1 MILVWGVLTDFPTS
15 AVLAALSRLGEETF
29 LLDQGDAHDIA
40 FHPAADGQAGGVIRT
55 GAGVLDLADV
65 TAAYVRPHETA
76 RLLAGS
82 CLSATDLSRIAACD
96 DALLSWCDF
105 APARIVNRPEAMAS
119 NNSKPYQ
126 TTLIHDLG
134 FAVPATLVTN
144 DIDALA
150 AFQAR
155 HGKLVYKSAS
165 GIRSIVAL
173 YDPRDNARQAD
184 LATCPTQFQQ
194 WIPGTD
200 VRVHV
205 VGNDV
210 FACEVRSPAIDYRYP
225 RDEAERP
232 SLTPCSLPSDIA
244 AGCRKLAAGLGLD
257 LAGIDLRRSENDGW
271 VCFEVNPS
279 PGFTYYED
287 AAGLPIAA
295 ATARLLA
302 GR

>member
-1 MILVWGVLTDFPTS
+1 MILVWGVPTDSPTS
-15 AVLAALSRLGEETF
+15 AVLAALSRLGAETF
-29 LLDQGDAHDIA
+29 LLDQRDARDIA
-40 FHPAADGQAGGVIRT
+40 FQPATDRKAGGVINT
-55 GAGVLDLADV
+55 CTGVLDLSDV

-76 RLLAGS
+76 ALLAGS
-82 CLSATDLSRIAACD
+82 NLSKADRSRIAARD

-126 TTLIHDLG
+126 AALIHGLG
-134 FAVPATLVTN
+134 FSIPATLVTN
-144 DIDALA
+144 DLDALA

-155 HGKLVYKSAS
+155 NGTLVYKSAS

-173 YDPRDNARQAD
+173 YDPCDSDRRAD

-225 RDEAERP
+225 QDEAERP
-232 SLTPCSLPSDIA
+232 TMTPCSLPPDIA
-244 AGCRKLAAGLGLD
+244 DGCRRLAAGLGLA
-257 LAGIDLRRSENDGW
+257 LAGIDLRRSEQGVW

-279 PGFTYYED
+279 PGFTYYEE
-287 AAGLPIAA
+287 AAGLPIAD
-295 ATARLLA
+295 ATAGFLS